1 MPLDADYTWRQT
13 DDTLAI
19 DVPLKGSSAS
29 SVDILATELL
39 LKVSFGRYLLQ
50 LDLLHA
56 IDDTA
61 CVAKVSNLH
70 CHIVIQQLIACCCY

>member
-1 MPLDADYTWRQT
+1 MPLDADYNWRQT
-13 DDTLAI
+13 DATLAI
-19 DVPLKGSSAS
+19 DVPLKGSAAS
-29 SVDILATELL
+29 SVDILATERL

-61 CVAKVSNLH
+61 CVAKVRTFH
-70 CHIVIQQLIACCCY
+70 V